1 VTSGVRD
8 VPAGDLTVE
17 QVRLIVQRLTA
28 IHEQLGEVVE
38 MMHRFAAA
46 GGRDWQ
52 TWDRLLDH
60 IGRAGTKLTQYSGDP
75 AHPDWHPAAEKAIA
89 EAASTTIKDGVLS
102 EVTHR
107 KLAEALLLTI
117 WRSGGYFLVNP
128 DDWPDLLPAVVL
140 GAVHTAPL
148 INADDLM
155 DHLREPGNADPR

>member
-1 VTSGVRD
+1 VRD
-8 VPAGDLTVE
+8 VPAGDLTAE
-17 QVRLIVQRLTA
+17 QVRLVVERLA
-28 IHEQLGEVVE
+28 GIHQQLGEMVE

-60 IGRAGTKLTQYSGDP
+60 IGRAGTKLMQYSGDP
-75 AHPDWHPAAEKAIA
+75 AHPDWHSAAEKAIA
-89 EAASTTIKDGVLS
+89 EAAGATVKDGVLP

-107 KLAEALLLTI
+107 SLAQALLLTV

-140 GAVHTAPL
+140 GAVRSAPL
-148 INADDLM
+148 VNQDDLM
-155 DHLREPGNADPR
+155 EHLRAAGDGDVQA